1 MGIMNISQSFL
12 KFIWNKHTEDVQA
25 DLYLKHLK
33 TNITLPDEL
42 EWYNAKKNKNFLNLK
57 NQKWLPFNLK
67 GITDMMILR
76 KRYLEH
82 MGQEIAG
89 YKVIIELKKPENID
103 SWSQFQMQEELISAN
118 HWSNYNILVILTDLN
133 DFWEFF

>member
-1 MGIMNISQSFL
+1 M
-12 KFIWNKHTEDVQA
+12 
-25 DLYLKHLK
+25 
-33 TNITLPDEL
+33 
-42 EWYNAKKNKNFLNLK
+42 
-57 NQKWLPFNLK
+57 PFNLK

-103 SWSQFQMQEELISAN
+103 S
-118 HWSNYNILVILTDLN
+118 
-133 DFWEFF
+133 